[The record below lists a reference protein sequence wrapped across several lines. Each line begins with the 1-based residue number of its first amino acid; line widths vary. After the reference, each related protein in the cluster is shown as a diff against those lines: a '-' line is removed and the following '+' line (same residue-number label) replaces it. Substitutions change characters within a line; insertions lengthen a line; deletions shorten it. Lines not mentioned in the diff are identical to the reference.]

1 MTSLW
6 RFLQAVLGRR
16 RSTDS
21 DDAKASARRYWR
33 AKVEEERDHLRPK
46 PQETPEERAASESAQ
61 QYWEQEVA
69 DEKRR
74 RGTPDKPRR

>member
-21 DDAKASARRYWR
+21 HDAKASARRYWR
-33 AKVEEERDHLRPK
+33 AKVEEEREHVLPK
-46 PQETPEERAASESAQ
+46 PNETPEERPASQSAQ
-61 QYWEQEVA
+61 HYWEREVA
-69 DEKRR
+69 DEKKR
-74 RGTPDKPRR
+74 RGTPDKPQR